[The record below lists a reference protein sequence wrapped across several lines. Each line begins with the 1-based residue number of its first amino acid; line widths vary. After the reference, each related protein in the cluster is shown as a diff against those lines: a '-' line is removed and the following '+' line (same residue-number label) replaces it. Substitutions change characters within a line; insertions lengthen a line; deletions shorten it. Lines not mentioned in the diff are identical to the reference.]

1 MSGQQQG
8 GGLIIFATF
17 LLGVVLSQMPLPDF
31 IGWARPEWVALILI
45 YWVIALP
52 QSVGV
57 GTGFVAG
64 IILDVIRGSV
74 LGANALALV
83 IVAYLASMLHRRMRL
98 FPVWQ
103 QSLLVM
109 VLTGTHQLVLHWVQV
124 LVGYTGDSLLF
135 LLPAIISALFWP
147 VIFLLLRRIRRTFYV
162 S

>member
-1 MSGQQQG
+1 MNEHSQG

-17 LLGVVLSQMPLPDF
+17 LFGIVLSQMPLPEF
-31 IGWARPEWVALILI
+31 IGWARPEWMAMILI

-57 GTGFVAG
+57 GSAFVAG
-64 IILDVIRGSV
+64 IVLDVIRGSV

-83 IVAYLASMLHRRMRL
+83 FVAYFAAMLHRRMRV
-98 FPVWQ
+98 FPIWQ

-109 VLTGTHQLVLHWVQV
+109 VLIGANQLILHWVQA

-135 LLPAIISALFWP
+135 LLPALVSAFFWP
-147 VIFLLLRRIRRTFYV
+147 LMFLILRRVRRTFYV